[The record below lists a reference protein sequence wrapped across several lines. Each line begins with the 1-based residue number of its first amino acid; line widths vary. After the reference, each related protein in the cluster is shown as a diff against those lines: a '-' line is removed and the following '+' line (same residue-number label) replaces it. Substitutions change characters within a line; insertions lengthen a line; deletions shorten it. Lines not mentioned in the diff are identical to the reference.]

1 MYAQSIEEGRGLRFL
16 KATNKVIGGAPLLF
30 SQGAFWERGTQDGR
44 PDGLFTEHSV
54 QSGVKEVRVR
64 YGGGGVWRR
73 APQAKSFDF
82 FYQDATPG
90 PLTMC
95 HPDPKVCSFSFQTTA
110 SLRLD

>member
-64 YGGGGVWRR
+64 YGGGVFGAGPHKRR
-73 APQAKSFDF
+73 ALIFFIRTPRQA
-82 FYQDATPG
+82 
-90 PLTMC
+90 L
-95 HPDPKVCSFSFQTTA
+95 
-110 SLRLD
+110 